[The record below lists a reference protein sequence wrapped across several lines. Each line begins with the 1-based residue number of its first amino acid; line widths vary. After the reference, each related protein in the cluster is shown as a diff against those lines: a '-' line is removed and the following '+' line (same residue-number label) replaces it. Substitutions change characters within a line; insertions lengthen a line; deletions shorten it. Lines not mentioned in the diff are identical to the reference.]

1 MSRNSSSSGRG
12 TSISVE
18 QGGER
23 LETNNIVII
32 SLHYEAPL
40 PDALPDALPACS
52 AVVPVATQLSS
63 THFFTLLSYSVL
75 FSEKSL
81 AASEFAGEFGFG
93 SQSRLW
99 IDAKRAA
106 TS

>member
-32 SLHYEAPL
+32 SLHYEAP
-40 PDALPDALPACS
+40 LPDALPACS